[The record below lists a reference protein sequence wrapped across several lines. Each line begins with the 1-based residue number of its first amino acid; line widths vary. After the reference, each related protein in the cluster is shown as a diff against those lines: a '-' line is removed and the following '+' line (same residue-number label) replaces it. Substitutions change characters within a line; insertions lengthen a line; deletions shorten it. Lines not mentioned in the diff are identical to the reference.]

1 MKEYGYVRVS
11 SLDQNEERQMVEM
24 RQLGIAEENIYKD
37 KQSGKDFN
45 RPMYQKLLRKLK
57 KGDVLYIMSIDR
69 LGRNYEEIQS
79 QWRFLTRE
87 KEVDVSVIDM
97 PLLDTR
103 RGKDL
108 MGTFLADIVLQVLS
122 FVAQNERENIRKR
135 QAQGIAAAK
144 ANGMKFGRPVK
155 KAPPN
160 FLEIVEKWE
169 SGIIKSYEAAEMCG
183 MCESHMNDTFRQN
196 FKVKKVS
203 SSHAKGETVAI
214 VDEDIPDEK
223 LKEAVEKTG
232 YTFISAER
240 EPYEKKGFFARFK

>member
-24 RQLGIAEENIYKD
+24 RKIGIPEENIYKD

-57 KGDVLYIMSIDR
+57 KGDVLYILSIDR
-69 LGRNYEEIQS
+69 LGRNYGEIQS
-79 QWRFLTRE
+79 QWRYLTRE

-144 ANGMKFGRPVK
+144 GMKFGRPVI
-155 KAPPN
+155 KAPPD
-160 FLEIVEKWE
+160 FPEIVQKWE
-169 SGIIKSYEAAEMCG
+169 NGIIKSYEAAEMCG
-183 MCESHMNDTFRQN
+183 MCESTFYHRLREYRATLDN
-196 FKVKKVS
+196 
-203 SSHAKGETVAI
+203 
-214 VDEDIPDEK
+214 EK
-223 LKEAVEKTG
+223 
-232 YTFISAER
+232 
-240 EPYEKKGFFARFK
+240 

>member
-24 RQLGIAEENIYKD
+24 RKIGIPEENIYKD

-45 RPMYQKLLRKLK
+45 RPMYQKLLRKLQ
-57 KGDVLYIMSIDR
+57 KGDVLYILSIDR

-79 QWRFLTRE
+79 QWRYLTRE

-144 ANGMKFGRPVK
+144 GMKFGRPVI
-155 KAPPN
+155 KAPPD
-160 FLEIVEKWE
+160 FPEIVQKWE
-169 SGIIKSYEAAEMCG
+169 NGIIKSYEAAEMCG
-183 MCESHMNDTFRQN
+183 MCESTFYHRLREYRATLDN
-196 FKVKKVS
+196 
-203 SSHAKGETVAI
+203 
-214 VDEDIPDEK
+214 EK
-223 LKEAVEKTG
+223 
-232 YTFISAER
+232 
-240 EPYEKKGFFARFK
+240 